1 MSTALIIGGVV
12 LGVAVLA
19 GVSMMGKKREPTEDT
34 FYGAENTSS
43 EYSQDEYQGGKR
55 SRRRKRVGG
64 IGAVGGCS
72 RRSRRVKI

>member
-19 GVSMMGKKREPTEDT
+19 GLALMGKKREETEDT
-34 FYGAENTSS
+34 GFGVENPQSNV
-43 EYSQDEYQGGKR
+43 QEYQGGKR
-55 SRRRKRVGG
+55 SRRLQNSKKRKSR
-64 IGAVGGCS
+64 S

>member
-19 GVSMMGKKREPTEDT
+19 GVTMMGKKREPIEDT
-34 FYGAENTSS
+34 SFGAENPQQSYEQS
-43 EYSQDEYQGGKR
+43 GGRR
-55 SRRRKRVGG
+55 SRRLQNSKKRKSR
-64 IGAVGGCS
+64 S